1 MKFDL
6 CPISE
11 KVVVVVE
18 AIVGRSMEKALRQVL
33 YRIIIVTVITPSD
46 VKGHAYAL
54 ILTSSSSSYSF
65 VPAVC

>member
-1 MKFDL
+1 M
-6 CPISE
+6 
-11 KVVVVVE
+11 VE

-65 VPAVC
+65 FPAVC